1 VRTRVGYAGGKQTHP
16 TYRDLGDHTES
27 IEIDFDTAVITYREL
42 LDVFWQ
48 EHSGT
53 RKAFSIQYA
62 AFVFTHGA
70 EQARIADA
78 SRDARHEALGQE
90 ITTQVRPAGTF
101 WRAEDSHQ
109 KYRLR
114 HRSQPMA
121 ALATQY
127 RTDRVF
133 VDSTAAAR
141 LNGLCGGCG
150 ESALVKQELRDLGL
164 PDSVVAKLVD

>member
-1 VRTRVGYAGGKQTHP
+1 MRTRVGYSGGKQQSP
-16 TYRDLGDHTES
+16 TYHDLGDHTES
-27 IEIDFDTAVITYREL
+27 IEIDFDPAVISYREL

-53 RKAFSIQYA
+53 RDSFSVQYA

-70 EQARIADA
+70 EQARIANA
-78 SRDARHEALGQE
+78 SRDERQEALGSK

-101 WRAEDSHQ
+101 WRAEDYHQ

-114 HRSQPMA
+114 HRTQLMA
-121 ALATQY
+121 ALGPIYGTGQE
-127 RTDRVF
+127 F

-141 LNGLCGGCG
+141 LNGLCGGYG
-150 ESALVKQELRDLGL
+150 TGASVKRELRDLGL
-164 PDSVVAKLVD
+164 PDELLVD